1 MPRKKVNIKN
11 LFIPH
16 HGNNFQPHALNPFR
30 ILFYII
36 TSIVI
41 KIFVIGVIFMFPLS
55 VSLVPSVANN
65 QSQGESLEINR
76 NIVSTD
82 IDGANL
88 PVIKPTLF
96 QQYSLMKQS
105 KSFDLHNVL
114 LVSSLYYKFLLLLAL
129 MALGLNTFIEIRR
142 QYPKMIFSTIGFI
155 ILLLILI
162 LI

>member
-1 MPRKKVNIKN
+1 
-11 LFIPH
+11 
-16 HGNNFQPHALNPFR
+16 
-30 ILFYII
+30 
-36 TSIVI
+36 
-41 KIFVIGVIFMFPLS
+41 MFPLS

-142 QYPKMIFSTIGFI
+142 QYPKLIFSTIGFI